1 MTYYLLLALFP
12 FLIFV
17 LGVFSYTP
25 LTIDHVETMLSTLLP
40 IGTVDLI
47 LTTVREVLLS
57 DNKALFSFAMIGTI
71 WSSTKGSKALTI
83 GINRAY
89 GVIETRPFWVTSGI
103 NLFVITSIPLF
114 AMMSFLLIVMGELLL
129 NQLTLW
135 FSLSMDTLLI
145 LSALRYLAPTFILI
159 IYFSLFYKVVPNLRL
174 PFRIILI
181 GAIFTTLGWLTIS
194 TLFSFYVNNFANYT
208 RVYGS
213 LGSIIAL
220 LLWMNISSM
229 IILIGA
235 EINILVRG
243 NKNQRFKKDL
253 TIQEKIIES

>member
-1 MTYYLLLALFP
+1 MDSILEKINKNSTGHFILSLIEEIKTDQLSELSANMTYYLLLALFP

-129 NQLTLW
+129 NQLTL
-135 FSLSMDTLLI
+135 
-145 LSALRYLAPTFILI
+145 
-159 IYFSLFYKVVPNLRL
+159 
-174 PFRIILI
+174 
-181 GAIFTTLGWLTIS
+181 
-194 TLFSFYVNNFANYT
+194 
-208 RVYGS
+208 
-213 LGSIIAL
+213 
-220 LLWMNISSM
+220 
-229 IILIGA
+229 
-235 EINILVRG
+235 
-243 NKNQRFKKDL
+243 
-253 TIQEKIIES
+253 